1 MQVSVLAWL
10 SEFLAL
16 SLLQMNIRE
25 QDRLSFSNLIWTIAQ
40 NRIIFLKNQKSL
52 TLFGEIVYDLVVNVV
67 IIVTHRPMRPLAPN
81 QSKLKHQPSNF
92 SNYFFGFAY
101 HFTSDRISSSVIWWR
116 NGFCSVYQ
124 FDFKSTYIA
133 LLFSS
138 ICLLVAWFYNGRP
151 NI

>member
-10 SEFLAL
+10 SEFLGL
-16 SLLQMNIRE
+16 TLIQMNIRE
-25 QDRLSFSNLIWTIAQ
+25 QDRLSFSNLIWTVVQ
-40 NRIIFLKNQKSL
+40 NRILKNQKLL

-116 NGFCSVYQ
+116 NGF
-124 FDFKSTYIA
+124 
-133 LLFSS
+133 LFSLS
-138 ICLLVAWFYNGRP
+138 ILFKEYFHSFTIKFNLSFSCLVL
-151 NI
+151 